1 GAALPGGGTSKGTRK
16 GKAAAGK
23 KMQGKKMHSSGG
35 SRGPG
40 AAAKTYVDINAYR
53 TLIVSSRHRSYVK
66 EDGTVR
72 TSARRRSESKW
83 FAYKDVR
90 GINGGKDIFGLKQ
103 FDTNGKEKNLSYPS
117 DASGK
122 DLSGFMGLG
131 ESNRLF
137 EGDLQT
143 YARCAAST

>member
-1 GAALPGGGTSKGTRK
+1 
-16 GKAAAGK
+16 
-23 KMQGKKMHSSGG
+23 MQGKKMHSSGG

-40 AAAKTYVDINAYR
+40 AAAKTDVDINAYR
-53 TLIVSSRHRSYVK
+53 TLIVSSHHRSYVK

-72 TSARRRSESKW
+72 TSARRGRATKW
-83 FAYKDVR
+83 FAYKDIR
-90 GINGGKDIFGLKQ
+90 GTNGGADILGLKQ
-103 FDTNGKEKNLSYPS
+103 FDTHGKEKNLSYPS

-137 EGDLQT
+137 EGGLQT